1 MSSLLLVPADDSQP
15 IALYELESGTV
26 YAQARQPFG
35 GASEVVRARGLHQL
49 APVLWPVMLVDD
61 NGHAK
66 GPWRPRR

>member
-26 YAQARQPFG
+26 YAQARQLFG
-35 GASEVVRARGLHQL
+35 VLQRWCGREASTSWRRSLGREI
-49 APVLWPVMLVDD
+49 LVDD

-66 GPWRPRR
+66 GLWRPRR